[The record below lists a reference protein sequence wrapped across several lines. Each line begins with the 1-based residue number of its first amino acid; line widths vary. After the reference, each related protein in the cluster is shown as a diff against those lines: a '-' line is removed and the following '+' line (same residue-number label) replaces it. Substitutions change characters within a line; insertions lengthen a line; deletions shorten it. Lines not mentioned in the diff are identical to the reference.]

1 MRAAPTLTVIGSY
14 PVNIQNQCLMQTY
27 FDTLTQPS
35 WQTYIANAVN
45 EMVDAGIHLISDGQ
59 TRDPFVTIFAR
70 GLKGCR
76 IRDRPEVIDRITYT
90 HPITCDDLRYV
101 RTIIPKETQ
110 LLGLIVGPHTF
121 SETVS
126 DLYYNDKEKLA
137 FDAAEALA
145 KEAKAIAPYVDI
157 ISIDEPYFSTS
168 FPPYAKDLI
177 ERVVSKIDIPLR
189 LHVCGDVSKI
199 TSELLD
205 MPVDILS
212 HEFKATPRLFDCFK
226 EYPEPNK
233 KFCIGCIRSDTDT
246 IETTEDIIMHIEKA
260 YDVFGDSIVQLSPD
274 CGLRLVPKNIA
285 KEKLKQLRY
294 AWEQLFI

>member
-1 MRAAPTLTVIGSY
+1 MNSVPIITVIGSY

-27 FDTLTQPS
+27 FETLIQPS
-35 WQTYIANAVN
+35 WQNYIASAVS
-45 EMVDAGIHLISDGQ
+45 EMVDAGVHLVSDGQ

-76 IRDRPEVIDRITYT
+76 IRHRPEVIDTITFT
-90 HPITCDDLRYV
+90 HPITCNDLQYV
-101 RTIIPKETQ
+101 RSIIPKETQ

-145 KEAKAIAPYVDI
+145 KEAKAIAPYVDM
-157 ISIDEPYFSTS
+157 ISVDEPYFSTS
-168 FPPYAKDLI
+168 FPSYAHDLI
-177 ERVVSKIDIPLR
+177 EIVVSKINIPLR
-189 LHVCGDVSKI
+189 LHVCGDVSNI
-199 TSELLD
+199 VSDLLD

-226 EYPEPNK
+226 EYPDPNK

-246 IETTEDIIMHIEKA
+246 IETTEDIINHIEKA
-260 YDVFGDSIVQLSPD
+260 YDVFGDSITQLSPD
-274 CGLRLVPKNIA
+274 CGLRLLPRDIA
-285 KEKLKQLRY
+285 IEKLKRLRY
-294 AWEQLFI
+294 AWERLFI